1 MIAESLIVICG
12 PTCTGKTSS
21 AIKLAGEFGGEIIS
35 ADSRQVYRYLNVGT
49 GKIPGSFPKE
59 KVKVMGSAYWFGSVP
74 VHLYD
79 LVPPNVNLTVV
90 EYAKKASEEIASCWR
105 RGKVPFLVGGT
116 GFYLDVVLGRVQP
129 AGVPPNPKLR
139 EELEKKSL
147 AELNQVLK
155 ELDPERWEIIDQK
168 NPRRLIRAIEIAS
181 LEVQPLKTRENAI
194 GEVEPLYVRSEAV
207 VGVQPLWVGLTAP
220 REILYQRADEWAEK
234 NVGDDSL
241 VAEVKDLLE
250 RGYEDAPALQG
261 IIYASALA
269 FVAGKISQAELLERV
284 KFDLHGYIRRQQ
296 TWFKK
301 NSAIEWFDIT
311 TEGFDKQIAERVRSY
326 LDGK

>member
-1 MIAESLIVICG
+1 MTPKPLIVVCG
-12 PTCTGKTSS
+12 PTCTGKTSL
-21 AIKLAGEFGGEIIS
+21 AITLAGEFGGEIIS

-59 KVKVMGSAYWFGSVP
+59 AVKVVGSAYWFGAVP

-105 RGKVPFLVGGT
+105 RGKIPFLVGGT
-116 GFYLDVVLGRVQP
+116 GFYLDVVLGRMQP

-147 AELNQVLK
+147 AELNQLLK
-155 ELDPERWEIIDQK
+155 GLDPKRLEAIDQK
-168 NPRRLIRAIEIAS
+168 NPRRLIRAIEIAQA
-181 LEVQPLKTRENAI
+181 VRE
-194 GEVEPLYVRSEAV
+194 GSVDTKSTSEVENV
-207 VGVQPLWVGLTAP
+207 VGEPLVVGLTTL
-220 REILYQRADEWAEK
+220 RGVLYQRADAWAQK
-234 NVGDDSL
+234 IVGDGSL
-241 VAEVKDLLE
+241 ATEVRDLIS
-250 RGYEDAPALQG
+250 RGYGESPALQG
-261 IIYASALA
+261 IIYAPTLE
-269 FVAGKISQAELLERV
+269 FVSGKISQAELLARIQ
-284 KFDLHGYIRRQQ
+284 FDLHGYIRRQQ

-301 NSAIEWFDIT
+301 NPQVVWFDVT
-311 TEGFDKQIAERVRSY
+311 TEGFDKQVAERVRSY